1 MAKSSTYFGLR
12 RGSTK
17 SHTFSVVDGKQITK
31 DRVEGCKNPRTLAQ
45 MSQRCMVATIGVA
58 YSAMKCICDHSF
70 KDLTAGMQCMRNFMH
85 ENLKQIRISKEYGNG
100 FYGFCKFQQ
109 AGLVPGSYIIS
120 DGSLPKAL
128 VDAEIDSVDATTSKV
143 TLTLVL
149 TSDGTVKEVAEAM
162 GCRQL
167 NDMCTVAVMYPKADG
182 SYGFGAVRFTYKSG
196 ATVLESF
203 PVAVI
208 GDFAGATPSFSS
220 NTLKVEVRLAYNLA
234 EGATTDNTY
243 MAAITSRCVNGN
255 WLRSPAQF
263 DVTDATP
270 TFAQAIATYPVGQER
285 FLNGSDVDIVN
296 YAASQGSGS
305 SQSTDSGSTGS
316 GTVTPSVS
324 APTFS
329 GNTQFTEST
338 QVSMS
343 GPAGAEIRYTTNGST
358 PTAQSTLY
366 SGPLTL
372 TETTT
377 VKAIA
382 IKDGQSSTVTSRTYS
397 KVEAGGG
404 GDDEPGGDDH

>member
-45 MSQRCMVATIGVA
+45 MSQRCMVATVGVA

-70 KDLTAGMQCMRNFMH
+70 EDLTAGMQCMRNFMH

-100 FYGFCKFQQ
+100 FFGFCKFQES
-109 AGLVPGSYIIS
+109 GLVP
-120 DGSLPKAL
+120 
-128 VDAEIDSVDATTSKV
+128 
-143 TLTLVL
+143 
-149 TSDGTVKEVAEAM
+149 
-162 GCRQL
+162 
-167 NDMCTVAVMYPKADG
+167 G

-234 EGATTDNTY
+234 EGATTGNTY

-263 DVTDATP
+263 DVIDATP

-296 YAASQGSGS
+296 YAASQSGSSSQSGSDSQNSGNYSGSGS
-305 SQSTDSGSTGS
+305 NTNGSNSSNSGDSGSGTSDSGS
-316 GTVTPSVS
+316 GSGGS
-324 APTFS
+324 DSGS
-329 GNTQFTEST
+329 GN
-338 QVSMS
+338 S
-343 GPAGAEIRYTTNGST
+343 GGSG
-358 PTAQSTLY
+358 S
-366 SGPLTL
+366 
-372 TETTT
+372 
-377 VKAIA
+377 
-382 IKDGQSSTVTSRTYS
+382 
-397 KVEAGGG
+397 
-404 GDDEPGGDDH
+404 GDDPYNFG

>member
-1 MAKSSTYFGLR
+1 MAAMADVT
-12 RGSTK
+12 
-17 SHTFSVVDGKQITK
+17 VVK
-31 DRVEGCKNPRTLAQ
+31 
-45 MSQRCMVATIGVA
+45 
-58 YSAMKCICDHSF
+58 
-70 KDLTAGMQCMRNFMH
+70 
-85 ENLKQIRISKEYGNG
+85 
-100 FYGFCKFQQ
+100 
-109 AGLVPGSYIIS
+109 
-120 DGSLPKAL
+120 
-128 VDAEIDSVDATTSKV
+128 
-143 TLTLVL
+143 
-149 TSDGTVKEVAEAM
+149 AM

-167 NDMCTVAVMYPKADG
+167 NDMCTVAVMYPKTDG

-296 YAASQGSGS
+296 YAVSQGSSS
-305 SQSTDSGSTGS
+305 SQSDSASQSGSTSGSNTNGSNSTNSGDSGSGTSGS
-316 GTVTPSVS
+316 GSGSTSGS
-324 APTFS
+324 GSGDSGSDS
-329 GNTQFTEST
+329 GNTGGNT
-338 QVSMS
+338 
-343 GPAGAEIRYTTNGST
+343 GS
-358 PTAQSTLY
+358 
-366 SGPLTL
+366 
-372 TETTT
+372 
-377 VKAIA
+377 
-382 IKDGQSSTVTSRTYS
+382 
-397 KVEAGGG
+397 G